1 MTRSELLRIVVSQ
14 AKENGFAFRKWFLEH
29 IRPEWSGMPEAIN
42 LLATENRH
50 YALLFSH
57 EFARAFW
64 NKGAQMTFIV
74 PAASYTR
81 RNAQGEIITVER
93 KAFTRRTIKPNVW
106 KYHLRQ
112 MAVSDDPL
120 RYIRRFLLIE
130 EDLEAPPKV
139 VNASHPRPRLK

>member
-14 AKENGFAFRKWFLEH
+14 AKENGFAFRKWFQEH
-29 IRPEWSGMPEAIN
+29 IRAEWPGMSEAVN
-42 LLATENRH
+42 LLGSEYRY

-57 EFARAFW
+57 DFAKAFW

-74 PAASYTR
+74 PASTYTR

-112 MAVSDDPL
+112 MAVSEDPL

-139 VNASHPRPRLK
+139 VNAPHLRTGLK

>member
-1 MTRSELLRIVVSQ
+1 MTKAELLRIVVSQ
-14 AKENGFAFRKWFLEH
+14 AKTNGFAFRKWFQEH
-29 IRPEWSGMPEAIN
+29 VHPEWPGTNEAVT
-42 LLATENRH
+42 LLCSESRY

-64 NKGAQMTFIV
+64 NKGAQMTFVV

-81 RNAQGEIITVER
+81 RNSQGEIITVAR
-93 KAFTRRTIKPNVW
+93 KAFTRRTIKPDVW

-112 MAVSDDPL
+112 MATAEDPL

-130 EDLEAPPKV
+130 EDLEVPAKV
-139 VNASHPRPRLK
+139 VNGPNPPR

>member
-1 MTRSELLRIVVSQ
+1 MTRFDLLRIVVSQ
-14 AKENGFAFRKWFLEH
+14 AKENGFAFRKWFQAH
-29 IRPEWSGMPEAIN
+29 IHPEWTTTQEAIGI
-42 LLATENRH
+42 LSRENRH

-57 EFARAFW
+57 DFARAFW

-74 PAASYTR
+74 PSASYTR

-93 KAFTRRTIKPNVW
+93 KAFTRRTVKPNVW

-112 MAVSDDPL
+112 MAVAEDPL

-130 EDLEAPPKV
+130 EDLEAQPKV
-139 VNASHPRPRLK
+139 VNAPNPRPRPK